1 MNRLSIAAAFAL
13 LVAPQFASSTEA
25 APPARIARHG
35 TLQVTAQFTMSSTFT
50 TPVRCSAT
58 ANPNADA
65 RGATTEAVVMTGQQ
79 LTFNGQTATCTL
91 SLDYNFDNID
101 PISGITV
108 TLDVST
114 DTTATFVGR
123 DLNTG
128 LVVMDR
134 SWSMIIG
141 QPANGDT
148 AVNFGALVL

>member
-1 MNRLSIAAAFAL
+1 
-13 LVAPQFASSTEA
+13 
-25 APPARIARHG
+25 
-35 TLQVTAQFTMSSTFT
+35 
-50 TPVRCSAT
+50 
-58 ANPNADA
+58 
-65 RGATTEAVVMTGQQ
+65 MTGQQ